1 MPIITVEQAYE
12 RLKTVKDPE
21 LGIDLVSLGLIYDVT
36 VVEVQEKSPAKSP
49 AETPVKSQQNST
61 RTKVHILMTLT
72 TPGCPLA
79 GVFDTLVKDAFFGLE
94 GLDPNQDITV
104 ELTFDPPWFQDMMS
118 EEAKAELGF

>member
-1 MPIITVEQAYE
+1 MVELRYNKLMPAITKKQVYQ
-12 RLKTVKDPE
+12 RLGKVQDPE
-21 LGIDLVSLGLIYDVT
+21 LGVDLVNLGLIYEVT
-36 VVEVQEKSPAKSP
+36 VTEVDNN
-49 AETPVKSQQNST
+49 SQT

-79 GVFDTLVKDAFFGLE
+79 GMFDSLVKEAFTNVN
-94 GLDPNQDITV
+94 GLDPETDITI